1 MPLMGSL
8 YVGTTGLQTSQNA
21 LNTTGHNLTNADTV
35 GYVRQQTMLGDRGYN
50 TISIDATAIANK
62 QLGLG
67 VNYSQIR
74 QVRDVFLD
82 QTYREESG
90 RLAFYETYYSAI
102 EEVETL
108 LGEMDGASFQLS
120 LDGLWVAI
128 QEIAKDPDSSVTQGL
143 LMQRAYTFMTDAKAV
158 YQGLCDYQDNLNR
171 DIKNM
176 VDQINDYGAKIKDL
190 NEQIIKIETGG
201 IEKANDLKDE
211 RNKLVDELSSL
222 ANIDYM
228 TDAFGNTLVKIE
240 GHMFVT
246 PEKVNEI
253 GYQLDDAAT
262 FYNVFWKDDAKL
274 GVDSDGREY
283 YEDVEDAAVFDLS
296 QEIATSMDTDL
307 GELKALMV
315 TRGDH
320 RANYTDLM
328 AKYDEQGEEVISAN
342 ESYSNISD
350 SVIMTVQAEFDR
362 LVHGVVTVIN
372 GALEEAWANSGGAY
386 MSDGRGNPMQIFQ
399 RETAEVN
406 EEEDINESETLFT
419 TANLIINME
428 LMQTPAKLSFK
439 KPDGSVDY
447 ETAEI
452 IKRAFEEKTLVLNP
466 ENTNPMGLSDYYS
479 SLVAHVANNGAV
491 YKSIRD
497 NEQITVDSTENAR
510 QQIIGVSTDEELS
523 NMIRFQNA
531 YNASSRYINVISEM
545 LEHLLNALG

>member
-158 YQGLCDYQDNLNR
+158 YQGLCDYQDNLNL

-176 VDQINDYGAKIKDL
+176 VDTINDYGAKIKDL

-211 RNKLVDELSSL
+211 RNRLVDELSSL

-228 TDAFGNTLVKIE
+228 TDAFGNILVKIE

-274 GVDSDGREY
+274 GLDSDGREY
-283 YEDVEDAAVFDLS
+283 YEEVEDAAVFDLS
-296 QEIATSMDTDL
+296 QEIATAMDTDI
-307 GELKALMV
+307 GELKALMI

-328 AKYDEQGEEVISAN
+328 AKHDEMGEEIISAN
-342 ESYSNISD
+342 ESYANISD
-350 SVIMTVQAEFDR
+350 SVLMTVQAEFDR

-372 GALEEAWANSGGAY
+372 GALEQAWANSGGAY

-399 RETAEVN
+399 RETADVGEA
-406 EEEDINESETLFT
+406 EDITESETLFT

-466 ENTNPMGLSDYYS
+466 ENTNPMGLSDYFA
-479 SLVAHVANNGAV
+479 SLVAHVANEGAV

>member
-296 QEIATSMDTDL
+296 QEISTSMDTDL
-307 GELKALMV
+307 GELKALMI

-372 GALEEAWANSGGAY
+372 GALEEAWANSGGEY

-439 KPDGSVDY
+439 KSDGSVDY

>member
-21 LNTTGHNLTNADTV
+21 LNTTGHNLTNTDTV

-50 TISIDATAIANK
+50 TISIDANAIANK

-120 LDGLWVAI
+120 LDGLWVSI
-128 QEIAKDPDSSVTQGL
+128 QELAKDPDSSVTQGL

-158 YQGLCDYQDNLNR
+158 YKGLCDYQDNLNL

-176 VDQINDYGAKIKDL
+176 VDTINEYGAKIKDL

-211 RNKLVDELSSL
+211 RNRLVDELSSL

-228 TDAFGNTLVKIE
+228 TDAFGNILVKVE

-262 FYNVFWKDDAKL
+262 FYNVFWKDDTQLAKN
-274 GVDSDGREY
+274 SDGVEY
-283 YEDVEDAAVFDLS
+283 YLGVEDAAVFDLT
-296 QEIATSMDTDL
+296 QDIETAMDTDI
-307 GELKALMV
+307 GELKALMI

-328 AKYDEQGEEVISAN
+328 PKHDENGEEIVSASD
-342 ESYSNISD
+342 EYAKISD

-372 GALEEAWANSGGAY
+372 GALEQAWANSGGTY
-386 MSDGRGNPMQIFQ
+386 MSDGRGNPMQIFH
-399 RETAEVN
+399 RETADVSEA
-406 EEEDINESETLFT
+406 EDINESETLFT

-428 LMQTPAKLSFK
+428 LMQTPAKLSFM

-447 ETAEI
+447 ETAEVV
-452 IKRAFEEKTLVLNP
+452 KGAFEEKKLVLNP
-466 ENTNPMGLSDYYS
+466 DNTNPLGISEYYS

>member
-399 RETAEVN
+399 RETAEIN